1 MTVSR
6 RAHRTVAFLAT
17 LVMLASLGL
26 VAWHR
31 ATVVH
36 GRCAEHGEEIHLVK
50 VAGDSEAIADP
61 SQTAL
66 TAAEWILG
74 DGDDHCELLAADA
87 AATAPTSH
95 AHVLLI
101 IATPGVPAIAAVP
114 VAPPSTLYR
123 LAPKTSPPV

>member
-1 MTVSR
+1 MIVSR
-6 RAHRTVAFLAT
+6 RAHRTVALLAA

-36 GRCAEHGEEIHLVK
+36 GRCAEHGEEIHLVQ
-50 VAGDSEAIADP
+50 VASESGAIADP

-66 TAAEWILG
+66 TASEWILG

-95 AHVLLI
+95 ANVLLI
-101 IATPGVPAIAAVP
+101 VATPGVPALAVVP
-114 VAPPSTLYR
+114 TAPPATLYR